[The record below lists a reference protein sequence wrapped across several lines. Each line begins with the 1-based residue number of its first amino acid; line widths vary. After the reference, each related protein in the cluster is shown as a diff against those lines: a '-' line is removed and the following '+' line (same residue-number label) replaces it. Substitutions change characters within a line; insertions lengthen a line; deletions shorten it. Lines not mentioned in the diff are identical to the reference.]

1 MITLYFRSSGDGN
14 VSKLSTIGFDKS
26 RSMTKMI
33 KIDIEEKSILPLKVS
48 FKILAITPCCS
59 YEQ

>member
-26 RSMTKMI
+26 RSITNDQDRYRR
-33 KIDIEEKSILPLKVS
+33 KIHITLES
-48 FKILAITPCCS
+48 FF
-59 YEQ
+59 